1 MNSFNH
7 YAYGAIGAWM
17 VRTVA
22 GLELDPEEPGY
33 QHIIFR
39 PRPGGSITWAQA
51 ELETNHGKASIGW
64 ELNGGSLDL
73 KLVVPAGARATLSP
87 PPGFASPVSQFAPGT
102 HQLTLT
108 KAA

>member
-17 VRTVA
+17 YRTVA

-39 PRPGGSITWAQA
+39 PRPGGSITWAEA
-51 ELETNHGKASIGW
+51 ELKTPQGKVSIHW
-64 ELNGGSLDL
+64 EFKGEALDL
-73 KLVVPAGARATLSP
+73 KLVVPDNARATLSP
-87 PPGFASPVSQFAPGT
+87 PPGFVATATEFTAGT
-102 HQLTLT
+102 HQVVLIRAT
-108 KAA
+108 